1 MPTIKLELEKD
12 IYSNLIGCG
21 VDIEKEFKRFLLKNK
36 SEADNIVDS
45 GQPTNYWDALDI
57 EVQAIKAI
65 NSKIFN

>member
-21 VDIEKEFKRFLLKNK
+21 VDIEKEFKRFLIKNK
-36 SEADNIVDS
+36 LEANNIVES
-45 GQPTNYWDALDI
+45 GRPANYWDALDK
-57 EVQAIKAI
+57 EVQAIKDI